1 MDARTIYNDNAVHA
15 ETEKLARGGLP
26 PGFEVEASF
35 LLRTSK
41 LSITQIADRL
51 HFADIPSFS
60 KFFSRLKGHSP
71 REYREG

>member
-15 ETEKLARGGLP
+15 ETEKLAQRGLP
-26 PGFEVEASF
+26 PGFVVEASF

-41 LSITQIADRL
+41 QSISQSADRL
-51 HFADIPSFS
+51 HFADTLSFS